1 MLFSP
6 TLIECMVLLLTKAQI
21 PVVVVD
27 PVMITNQLSPK
38 SLDVLRNQ
46 LLSIATLVTFT
57 PNEAQILL
65 ERDIVSLDDMK
76 RAAQDLHRL
85 GPKYV
90 LIKGEHVTSEAALQS
105 QADGDEN
112 TLVVDVLFDGLHF
125 TVFKSPHVSVTN
137 VYGTRSTLS
146 AAITA
151 YLACGLEMIR
161 AIHLAISY
169 THSTVQ
175 NSLASDHNHGT
186 SNSNIQLLVNE
197 APKDSVCQTE
207 TSDSPVI
214 KKEQQQTSN
223 MESGDK
229 VVIVSSQCW
238 IHEPRILLQKRS
250 FVQLL
255 KNECLQH
262 WVCILC
268 FFSCIFLRGE

>member
-207 TSDSPVI
+207 TFDSPVI

-223 MESGDK
+223 LERGDK

-268 FFSCIFLRGE
+268 FFLVSF